1 MTNKHFY
8 DQTVST
14 SMSEYVLF
22 AYRWKHFKNGYFE
35 MGLILI
41 NFVMQMHKTKHVKI
55 DLILSISTTILDDK
69 LNVVS
74 WDVIKCRKS
83 LENAL
88 KDIVKS
94 KLGVNIFY

>member
-1 MTNKHFY
+1 MFVILMTNKHFY

-41 NFVMQMHKTKHVKI
+41 NFVMQMHETEHVKM
-55 DLILSISTTILDDK
+55 DLIPSISTI
-69 LNVVS
+69 
-74 WDVIKCRKS
+74 I
-83 LENAL
+83 LENKFRIRSMTQIECSRL
-88 KDIVKS
+88 RCNKM
-94 KLGVNIFY
+94 